1 MPSDLTQTPAHR
13 PKTAPNSNRRSR
25 RTYVDAM
32 TTLGLLLGFTLL
44 ATAIL
49 LGGSARAFIDARA
62 ILIVFAGTL
71 AVTAVSFSAHD
82 IVRTQR
88 IVVKSLMRGPQDAA
102 AAAYQVLG
110 LAEQTRR
117 EGVLAL
123 QDVVPNLHGLP
134 FLARG
139 LQLAADGLP
148 ADQVEQIMRKEMQ
161 ATAARHSQGVAVL
174 YRAADVAPAMGL
186 IGTLVGLVQML
197 GRLED
202 PATIGPSMAV
212 ALLTTF
218 YGAVLANMVFTPLA
232 TKLEKNAVEESS
244 LNEVYVLG
252 VASIGRQENPRRLEI
267 LLNTVLP
274 PSKRVSYFG

>member
-1 MPSDLTQTPAHR
+1 MPSDLTHAAARRPETTPKAD
-13 PKTAPNSNRRSR
+13 RRSGG
-25 RTYVDAM
+25 TYLDTM
-32 TTLGLLLGFTLL
+32 TTLGLLLGFALL

-49 LGGSARAFIDARA
+49 LGGSVRAFVDARA
-62 ILIVFAGTL
+62 ILIVFAGTF
-71 AVTAVSFSAHD
+71 AVTAVSFSVHD
-82 IVRTQR
+82 VIRTQK
-88 IVVKSLMRGPQDAA
+88 IIVKSLMRGPRDAT

-117 EGVLAL
+117 EGVLSL
-123 QDVVPNLHGLP
+123 QDVVPTLQNFP

-148 ADQVEQIMRKEMQ
+148 SEQVEQIMQNEML
-161 ATAARHSQGVAVL
+161 ATAARHSQGVTVL

-232 TKLEKNAVEESS
+232 TKLEKIAADERS

-252 VASIGRQENPRRLEI
+252 VTSIGRQENPRRLEI
-267 LLNTVLP
+267 LLNTILP

>member
-1 MPSDLTQTPAHR
+1 MPSDITQEARQHIHG
-13 PKTAPNSNRRSR
+13 
-25 RTYVDAM
+25 RTRGYLDTM
-32 TTLGLLLGFTLL
+32 TTLGLILGFAMLG
-44 ATAIL
+44 TAIL
-49 LGGSARAFIDARA
+49 LGGSVDAFIDSRA
-62 ILIVFAGTL
+62 MLIVFAGTF
-71 AVTAVSFSAHD
+71 AVTAVSFSIED
-82 IVRTQR
+82 IFRTQR
-88 IVVKSLMRGPQDAA
+88 ILMKSLMRGPRDASGA
-102 AAAYQVLG
+102 AHQVLD
-110 LAEQTRR
+110 LAETARR
-117 EGVLAL
+117 KGVLAL
-123 QDVVPNLHGLP
+123 QDLIPELGRYP

-139 LQLAADGLP
+139 LQLATDGLP
-148 ADQVEQIMRKEMQ
+148 GDQVERIMRQEMM
-161 ATAARHSQGVAVL
+161 ATAERHNRGVAVL

-232 TKLEKNAVEESS
+232 TKLEKNAAEERS

-252 VASIGRQENPRRLEI
+252 VTSIGRQENPRRLEI
-267 LLNTVLP
+267 LINTVLP

>member
-1 MPSDLTQTPAHR
+1 MPSDLTQTPAR
-13 PKTAPNSNRRSR
+13 GPKTAPNGDRRSR

-117 EGVLAL
+117 EGVLSL
-123 QDVVPNLHGLP
+123 QDVVPNLQGLP

>member
-1 MPSDLTQTPAHR
+1 MPSDITQQTAQPTKRTPKGQR
-13 PKTAPNSNRRSR
+13 LGG
-25 RTYVDAM
+25 YVDTM
-32 TTLGLLLGFTLL
+32 TTFGLLLGFALL
-44 ATAIL
+44 GTAIL
-49 LGGSARAFIDARA
+49 FGGSLHAFVDSRA
-62 ILIVFAGTL
+62 ILIVFAGTF
-71 AVTAVSFSAHD
+71 AVTAVSFSLED
-82 IVRTQR
+82 IFRTQR
-88 IVVKSLMRGPQDAA
+88 ILIKSLMRGPPDANAA
-102 AAAYQVLG
+102 AHQILG
-110 LAEQTRR
+110 LAEQARQQ
-117 EGVLAL
+117 GVLAL
-123 QDVVPNLHGLP
+123 QDVIPDLQDRP

-148 ADQVEQIMRKEMQ
+148 GDQVERIMRQEMM
-161 ATAARHSQGVAVL
+161 ATAERHSRGVAVL

-232 TKLEKNAVEESS
+232 TKLEKNAAEERA

-252 VASIGRQENPRRLEI
+252 VSSIGRQENPRSLEI

-274 PSKRVSYFG
+274 PSKRVSYFE

>member
-1 MPSDLTQTPAHR
+1 MPSDLTQAPARR
-13 PKTAPNSNRRSR
+13 PEPAPNVERRSPG
-25 RTYVDAM
+25 TYLDAM
-32 TTLGLLLGFTLL
+32 TTLGLLLGFALL
-44 ATAIL
+44 AAAIL
-49 LGGSARAFIDARA
+49 LGGSAAAFIDARA

-71 AVTAVSFSAHD
+71 AVTAVSFSVHD
-82 IVRTQR
+82 VVRTQK
-88 IVVKSLMRGPQDAA
+88 IVVKSMMRGPRDAT

-123 QDVVPNLHGLP
+123 QDVIPSLQGLP

-148 ADQVEQIMRKEMQ
+148 VDQVEQIMRREMQ

-197 GRLED
+197 GSLED

-232 TKLEKNAVEESS
+232 TKLEKKATEESS
-244 LNEVYVLG
+244 LNEVYMLG
-252 VASIGRQENPRRLEI
+252 VTSIGRQENPRRLEI